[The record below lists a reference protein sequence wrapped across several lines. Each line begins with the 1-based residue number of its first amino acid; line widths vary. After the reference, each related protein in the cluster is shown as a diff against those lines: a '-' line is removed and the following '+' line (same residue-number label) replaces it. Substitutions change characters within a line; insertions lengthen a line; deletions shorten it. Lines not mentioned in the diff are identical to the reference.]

1 MIKLILF
8 DLGGVIYTSDRSES
22 VKRFAAL
29 GLKDADSILNAYT
42 QTGIF
47 GDLEEGKI
55 TDKEFLEALKKDTGR
70 DITWNDCRHAWL
82 GYAADLPDR
91 NIRIL
96 ETLRQQGFRLA
107 LASNTNEFM
116 MSWTCSN
123 EFDGR
128 GNSIKH
134 YLDELYVS
142 YKIGALK
149 PSKHFFEYIL
159 DKENVK
165 PEETLFVDDG
175 PNNVNAAK
183 SIGINTILAI
193 NGEDWTKDVLCMCA
207 HTKI

>member
-8 DLGGVIYTSDRSES
+8 DLGGVIYTSNRNES

-29 GLKDADSILNAYT
+29 GLKNADSRLSAYT

-55 TDKEFLEALKKDTGR
+55 TDIECLEAWEKDTGKE
-70 DITWNDCRHAWL
+70 ISWNDCRHAWL
-82 GYAADLPDR
+82 GYAADLPER
-91 NIRIL
+91 NIKLL
-96 ETLRQQGFRLA
+96 ETLCKQGYRLA

-123 EFDGR
+123 EFDGK

-134 YLDELYVS
+134 YMDELYVS

-149 PSKHFFEYIL
+149 PSRRFFEFIL

-165 PEETLFVDDG
+165 PEETLFIDDG
-175 PNNVNAAK
+175 PKNVEAAK
-183 SIGINTILAI
+183 SIGINTIQAI
-193 NGEDWTKDVLCMCA
+193 NGEDWTKDVLYVCA
-207 HTKI
+207 HTNI

>member
-8 DLGGVIYTSDRSES
+8 DLGGVIYTSNRNES

-29 GLKDADSILNAYT
+29 GLKNADSRLSAYT

-55 TDKEFLEALKKDTGR
+55 TDIEFLEALEKDTGKE
-70 DITWNDCRHAWL
+70 ISWNDCRHAWL
-82 GYAADLPDR
+82 GYAADLPER
-91 NIRIL
+91 NIKLL
-96 ETLRQQGFRLA
+96 ETLCKQGYRLA

-123 EFDGR
+123 EFDGK

-134 YLDELYVS
+134 YMDELYVS

-149 PSKHFFEYIL
+149 PSRRFFEFIL

-165 PEETLFVDDG
+165 PEETLFIDDG
-175 PNNVNAAK
+175 PKNVEAAK
-183 SIGINTILAI
+183 SIGVNTIQAI
-193 NGEDWTKDVLCMCA
+193 NGEDWTKDVLYVCA
-207 HTKI
+207 HTNI

>member
-8 DLGGVIYTSDRSES
+8 DLGGVIYTSNRNES

-29 GLKDADSILNAYT
+29 GLKNADSRLSAYT

-47 GDLEEGKI
+47 GDLEEGKV
-55 TDKEFLEALKKDTGR
+55 TDIEFLEALEKDTGKE
-70 DITWNDCRHAWL
+70 ISWNDCRHAWL
-82 GYAADLPDR
+82 GYAADLPER
-91 NIRIL
+91 NIKLL
-96 ETLRQQGFRLA
+96 ETLCKQGYRLA

-123 EFDGR
+123 EFDGK

-134 YLDELYVS
+134 YMDELYVS

-149 PSKHFFEYIL
+149 PSRRFFEFIL

-165 PEETLFVDDG
+165 PEETLFIDDG
-175 PNNVNAAK
+175 PKNVEAAK
-183 SIGINTILAI
+183 SIGVNTIQAI
-193 NGEDWTKDVLCMCA
+193 NGEDWTKDVLYVCA
-207 HTKI
+207 HTNI

>member
-8 DLGGVIYTSDRSES
+8 DLGGVIYTSNRNES

-29 GLKDADSILNAYT
+29 GLKNADSRLSAYT

-55 TDKEFLEALKKDTGR
+55 TDIEFLEALEKDTGKE
-70 DITWNDCRHAWL
+70 ISWNDCRHAWL
-82 GYAADLPDR
+82 GYAADLPER
-91 NIRIL
+91 NIKLL
-96 ETLRQQGFRLA
+96 ETLCKQGYRLA

-123 EFDGR
+123 EFDGK

-134 YLDELYVS
+134 YMDELYVS

-149 PSKHFFEYIL
+149 PSRRFFEFIL

-165 PEETLFVDDG
+165 PEETLFIDDG
-175 PNNVNAAK
+175 PKNVEAAK
-183 SIGINTILAI
+183 SIGVNTIQAI
-193 NGEDWTKDVLCMCA
+193 NGEDWTKDVLYVCA
-207 HTKI
+207 NTNI

>member
-8 DLGGVIYTSDRSES
+8 DLGGVIYTSNRNES

-29 GLKDADSILNAYT
+29 GLKNADSRLSAYT

-55 TDKEFLEALKKDTGR
+55 TDIEFLEALEKVTGKE
-70 DITWNDCRHAWL
+70 ISWNDCRHAWL
-82 GYAADLPDR
+82 GYAADLPER
-91 NIRIL
+91 NIKLL
-96 ETLRQQGFRLA
+96 ETLCKQGYRLA

-123 EFDGR
+123 EFDGK

-134 YLDELYVS
+134 YMDELYVS

-149 PSKHFFEYIL
+149 PSRRFFEFIL

-165 PEETLFVDDG
+165 PEETLFIDDG
-175 PNNVNAAK
+175 PKNVEAAN
-183 SIGINTILAI
+183 SIGINTIQAI
-193 NGEDWTKDVLCMCA
+193 NGEDWTKDVLYVCA
-207 HTKI
+207 HTNI

>member
-8 DLGGVIYTSDRSES
+8 DLGGVIYTSNRNES

-29 GLKDADSILNAYT
+29 GLKNADSRLSAYT

-55 TDKEFLEALKKDTGR
+55 TDIEFLEALEKDTGKE
-70 DITWNDCRHAWL
+70 ISWNDCRHAWL
-82 GYAADLPDR
+82 GYAADLPER
-91 NIRIL
+91 NIKLL
-96 ETLRQQGFRLA
+96 ETLCKQGYRLA
-107 LASNTNEFM
+107 LASNTIEFM

-123 EFDGR
+123 EFDGK

-134 YLDELYVS
+134 YMDELYVS

-149 PSKHFFEYIL
+149 PSRRFFEFIL

-165 PEETLFVDDG
+165 PEETLFIDDG
-175 PNNVNAAK
+175 PKNVEAAK
-183 SIGINTILAI
+183 SIGINTIQAI
-193 NGEDWTKDVLCMCA
+193 NGEDWTKDVLYVCA
-207 HTKI
+207 HTNI

>member
-1 MIKLILF
+1 
-8 DLGGVIYTSDRSES
+8 
-22 VKRFAAL
+22 
-29 GLKDADSILNAYT
+29 
-42 QTGIF
+42 
-47 GDLEEGKI
+47 
-55 TDKEFLEALKKDTGR
+55 
-70 DITWNDCRHAWL
+70 
-82 GYAADLPDR
+82 
-91 NIRIL
+91 
-96 ETLRQQGFRLA
+96 
-107 LASNTNEFM
+107 

>member
-29 GLKDADSILNAYT
+29 GLKDADSRLNAYT

-123 EFDGR
+123 EFDGK

-165 PEETLFVDDG
+165 PEETLFIDDG
-175 PNNVNAAK
+175 PKNVEAAK
-183 SIGINTILAI
+183 SIGVNTIQAI
-193 NGEDWTKDVLCMCA
+193 NGEDWTKDVLCVCA
-207 HTKI
+207 LTNI

>member
-8 DLGGVIYTSDRSES
+8 DLGGVIYTSNRDES
-22 VKRFAAL
+22 VKRFTAL
-29 GLKDADSILNAYT
+29 GLKNADSRLNAYT

-55 TDKEFLEALKKDTGR
+55 TDYEFLEALKIDTGCE
-70 DITWNDCRHAWL
+70 ISWNDCRHAWL
-82 GYAADLPDR
+82 GYVADLPER

-116 MSWTCSN
+116 MSWTCSS
-123 EFDGR
+123 EFDGS
-128 GNSIKH
+128 GNSIMH
-134 YLDELYVS
+134 YMDELYVS

-149 PSKHFFEYIL
+149 PSQQFFKFIL

-165 PEETLFVDDG
+165 PEETLFIDDSL
-175 PNNVNAAK
+175 NNVQAAK
-183 SIGINTILAI
+183 SLDINIIHAI
-193 NGEDWTKDVLCMCA
+193 NGKDWTKDILCMCA

>member
-29 GLKDADSILNAYT
+29 GLKDADSRLNAYT

-91 NIRIL
+91 NIKIL

-165 PEETLFVDDG
+165 PEEILFVDDG

-193 NGEDWTKDVLCMCA
+193 NGEDWTNDVLCMCA
-207 HTKI
+207 RTKI